1 MGVSRLVLL
10 CYWLSV
16 LLLADAH
23 RMYIGWLCVVYCVLA
38 GFSQEVQQ
46 QFVCFVL
53 DCYMMFVGHCYV
65 VGRVV
70 GRCLTCFVFVM

>member
-1 MGVSRLVLL
+1 MAMCSLL
-10 CYWLSV
+10 
-16 LLLADAH
+16 
-23 RMYIGWLCVVYCVLA
+23 RFGW
-38 GFSQEVQQ
+38 FSQEVQQ